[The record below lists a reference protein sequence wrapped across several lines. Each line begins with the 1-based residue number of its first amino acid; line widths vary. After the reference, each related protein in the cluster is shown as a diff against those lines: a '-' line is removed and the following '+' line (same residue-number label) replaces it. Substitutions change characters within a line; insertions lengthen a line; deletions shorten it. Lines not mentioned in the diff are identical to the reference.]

1 MFVSLEAI
9 KQFST
14 ELKTF
19 DEVFKFCDKFYWA
32 IECAAT
38 IGRHTVV
45 VRDFMLL
52 SSNKRFFFPLL
63 QSERR
68 EKRMY
73 TNRFTIYDVIPYEK
87 KNIYAAAYRME
98 KSLEIAFC
106 ISPKA
111 VTLSHY
117 SA

>member
-52 SSNKRFFFPLL
+52 SSNKRFFFLFYRVK
-63 QSERR
+63 E
-68 EKRMY
+68 EKRECTRISSPY
-73 TNRFTIYDVIPYEK
+73 T
-87 KNIYAAAYRME
+87 M
-98 KSLEIAFC
+98 
-106 ISPKA
+106 
-111 VTLSHY
+111 
-117 SA
+117 